1 MPDYI
6 ALKKLLPITV
16 ALTLTACGGGGSSS
30 GSADASATPSLGLIR
45 QADVNFYRADDPSCP
60 LAC

>member
-45 QADVNFYRADDPSCP
+45 QADVN
-60 LAC
+60 